1 MASYLMPNGQPVVA
15 ISQIKWIRKQAVASL
30 SACWPCLLILA
41 GNIPKALNELSD
53 KGLPKD

>member
-1 MASYLMPNGQPVVA
+1 MANQSLPSLKLNGSGSKPLLA
-15 ISQIKWIRKQAVASL
+15 FRHAGRG
-30 SACWPCLLILA
+30 LLILA